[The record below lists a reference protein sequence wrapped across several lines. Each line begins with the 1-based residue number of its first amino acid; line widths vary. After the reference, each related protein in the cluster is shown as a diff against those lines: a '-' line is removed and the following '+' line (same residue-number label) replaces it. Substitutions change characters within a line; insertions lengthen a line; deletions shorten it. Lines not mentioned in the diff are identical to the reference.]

1 MSIARNV
8 VLDHSSIA
16 DHLPKTG
23 WMMWNYMMAGLAC
36 GSRVVLYDGSPLHPT
51 PSLQVEL
58 LHNKGQSGQFFDFL
72 PGLSSVEG
80 KK

>member
-8 VLDHSSIA
+8 VLGHSSIA
-16 DHLPKTG
+16 DNLPKTG
-23 WMMWNYMMAGLAC
+23 WMMWNYLMAGLAC

-58 LHNKGQSGQFFDFL
+58 LQQQGSVRSIL
-72 PGLSSVEG
+72 RLSFGS
-80 KK
+80 